1 MAEQNENSPATKG
14 DLNQLRQETKA
25 DLNQLRQE
33 TKADLNQLRQETKAD
48 LNQLRE
54 DMTELIRGVETTLL
68 KEFRKAMLPINSRVA
83 SAKVLVNS
91 FDERL
96 EALEDRVLNLEN
108 R

>member
-1 MAEQNENSPATKG
+1 MAEQNENLPATKG
-14 DLNQLRQETKA
+14 DLNQLRTDTKS
-25 DLNQLRQE
+25 DLNQLRG
-33 TKADLNQLRQETKAD
+33 
-48 LNQLRE
+48 

-68 KEFRKAMLPINSRVA
+68 KEFRKAMLPINSRVT

-108 R
+108 K

>member
-14 DLNQLRQETKA
+14 NLNQLRE
-25 DLNQLRQE
+25 
-33 TKADLNQLRQETKAD
+33 ETKAD

-68 KEFRKAMLPINSRVA
+68 KEFRKAMLPINSRVT

-96 EALEDRVLNLEN
+96 EALEDRVLNLESKEL
-108 R
+108 